1 MKYIKVFNEVKNNFD
16 ISELKDFC
24 ENNLA
29 YLLDYGV
36 EIEVVEKPSGMKNFL
51 LLSIKK
57 FSLLSKW
64 DEVKDY
70 IIPFI
75 NRLNNKYIVEKQTNF
90 LLKPGAKNYRAS
102 INDIINDNIKFDSE
116 IGCLNIWLRISNGE
130 IKK

>member
-36 EIEVVEKPSGMKNFL
+36 EIEVDVVPPGIV
-51 LLSIKK
+51 LSIKK